1 MSQYY
6 DYKLAVLQCAQW
18 LSEHE
23 FFGSVTGTGGN
34 VSTRV
39 TDTSIAI
46 TPSTMVYSE
55 LTPDDICIIDF
66 DLNRIEGEFEPSVE
80 SGMHVGIYRNRKDV
94 AAVVHTHQRFASIFA
109 LINKPIPAL
118 FDETSFNIGPLVD
131 VIPYAL
137 GGTPELVEQVV
148 SKLDNKCHC
157 YVMQNHGALCLGPT
171 LEKARLNA
179 ELLERAAQI
188 YYYSMLSGEE
198 IRILPDDIVS
208 FITELREVLYFQES

>member
-39 TDTSIAI
+39 TDKSIAI
-46 TPSTMVYSE
+46 TPSTIVYSE

-66 DLNRIEGEFEPSVE
+66 DLNRIEGDLDPSVE
-80 SGMHVGIYRNRKDV
+80 SAMHLGIYRKRPDV
-94 AAVVHTHQRFASIFA
+94 GAVVHTHQTFASVFA

-118 FDETSFNIGPLVD
+118 FDEITFNIGPVVD
-131 VIPYAL
+131 IIPYAL
-137 GGTPELVEQVV
+137 SGTPELVKQVV
-148 SKLDNKCHC
+148 SKLDNQCHC
-157 YVMQNHGALCLGPT
+157 YVLQNHGALCLGQT
-171 LEKARLNA
+171 IDKARLNA
-179 ELLERAAQI
+179 ELLEKAARI
-188 YYYSMLSGEE
+188 YYYSLLSGDD

-208 FITELREVLYFQES
+208 FISEVREALYFQKS